1 MAHTCNPCYA
11 RGIGDRDCGLEI
23 GPRQKMKDLIK
34 KITEEKKC
42 WDHDLSSRA
51 SAYQGQ
57 VLSSKPPNPQKMNF
71 KFH

>member
-1 MAHTCNPCYA
+1 
-11 RGIGDRDCGLEI
+11 
-23 GPRQKMKDLIK
+23 MKDLIK